1 MALPSRYWQDLP
13 WPAFRTLPPD
23 TVAVLPVAAIEQHGP
38 HLPVAVDTA
47 INQGMIARALA
58 LLDTDAPVLVLPTQ
72 AVGLSVEHIRF
83 PGTLTASAET
93 LLGLWTEIGESV
105 ARAGVRRLVI
115 VNSHG
120 GQPQLVEIVCRRLR
134 QRARMFAVGCLWS
147 RLGIPDGLDD
157 PEGIHGGRV
166 ETSVMLRLHPALVD
180 MGRARD
186 FRSAWL
192 DRGQRLTTLVPEGAV
207 GFGWETQDLHPAG
220 ALGDASIATVE
231 DGERVVAFTAERLA
245 TLFDEVRRFDI
256 DTWLRDTPAD
266 LPNN

>member
-1 MALPSRYWQDLP
+1 MLPSRYWQDLP
-13 WPAFRTLPPD
+13 WPAFRDLPPD

-38 HLPVAVDTA
+38 HLPVSVDAT
-47 INQGMIARALA
+47 INQGILSAALA
-58 LLDTDAPVLVLPTQ
+58 LLPADAPVLVLPTQ

-83 PGTLTASAET
+83 PGTLTGTVET

-120 GQPQLVEIVCRRLR
+120 GQPQLVDMVCRRLR
-134 QRARMFAVGCLWS
+134 ARAKMFAVACMWS

-166 ETSVMLRLHPALVD
+166 ETSVMLHLLPDRVD
-180 MGRARD
+180 MRRARD

-192 DRGQRLTTLVPEGAV
+192 DRGTGFSTLVPEGAV

-220 ALGDASIATVE
+220 ALGDASIATAA
-231 DGERVVAFTAERLA
+231 DGARVVEYAAARMA
-245 TLFDEVRRFDI
+245 TLLQEVRRFDI
-256 DTWLRDTPAD
+256 DTWLRDAPEK
-266 LPNN
+266 LPNA